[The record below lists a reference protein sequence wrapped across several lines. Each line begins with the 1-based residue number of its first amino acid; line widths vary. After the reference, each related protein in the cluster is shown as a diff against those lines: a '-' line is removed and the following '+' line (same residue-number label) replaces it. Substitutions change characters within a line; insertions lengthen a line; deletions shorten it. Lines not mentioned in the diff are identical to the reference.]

1 MIDVEAIRRAHRPG
15 HIATLFVRVKV
26 RASQRRLLLSWQPL
40 MTQIVMSA
48 IEESLPGQ
56 GTIASFKANGWYL
69 DDLSITPINDLRGKA
84 RRDACFAARENLA
97 ERIAKH
103 KPLAIVSLM
112 LGIRED
118 VEAAM
123 AIAGCD
129 VMHINTPFPGM
140 GQQQKHSRLRA
151 AAKPNSVKTGSDPG
165 LKPRSPESVS
175 TLCRP
180 SAKEAEP
187 PHGL

>member
-1 MIDVEAIRRAHRPG
+1 M
-15 HIATLFVRVKV
+15 FVGESAPVSGDFFYRGN
-26 RASQRRLLLSWQPL
+26 PH
-40 MTQIVMSA
+40 MMQIVMSA

-69 DDLSITPINDLRGKA
+69 DDLSITPIDNLRGKA
-84 RRDACFAARENLA
+84 RRDACVAARESLA

-123 AIAGCD
+123 TIAGCN
-129 VMHINTPFPGM
+129 VRHINTPFPGM
-140 GQQQKHSRLRA
+140 GQHKKFRDQMRPLWATLPRNGSR
-151 AAKPNSVKTGSDPG
+151 D
-165 LKPRSPESVS
+165 
-175 TLCRP
+175 
-180 SAKEAEP
+180 
-187 PHGL
+187 